1 MKKVLNKVLDW
12 FEEHFNFLIEL
23 LAFIG
28 GIFCIL
34 FALFLIV
41 IQIINPEFLNEL
53 AFEII
58 ILPGVIGFFG
68 VIILFAL
75 RITRFMTKNT

>member
-1 MKKVLNKVLDW
+1 MKKVLNRVLDW
-12 FEEHFNFLIEL
+12 FEVHFNFLIEL

-34 FALFLIV
+34 FALFLFV
-41 IQIINPEFLNEL
+41 IQMINPDFLNEL

-75 RITRFMTKNT
+75 RITRFMTKKS

>member
-1 MKKVLNKVLDW
+1 MKKQINRLLNW
-12 FEEHFNFLIEL
+12 FEDKFNYMIEL

-28 GIFCIL
+28 GVFCIL
-34 FALFLIV
+34 FSIFILIMALFDASW
-41 IQIINPEFLNEL
+41 LNETQ
-53 AFEII
+53 FGVI

-75 RITRFMTKNT
+75 RITRYLTK

>member
-1 MKKVLNKVLDW
+1 MKKQINRLLNW
-12 FEEHFNFLIEL
+12 FENKFNYLIEL

-28 GIFCIL
+28 GLFCIL
-34 FALFLIV
+34 FSIFMFIMLLIDASWLS
-41 IQIINPEFLNEL
+41 ETR
-53 AFEII
+53 FEII

-75 RITRFMTKNT
+75 RITRYMTK

>member
-1 MKKVLNKVLDW
+1 MKKQIHRLLNW
-12 FEEHFNFLIEL
+12 FEDKFNYIIEL

-28 GIFCIL
+28 GLFCIL
-34 FALFLIV
+34 FALFIFIASLFDLEWFTET
-41 IQIINPEFLNEL
+41 Q
-53 AFEII
+53 FEII

-75 RITRFMTKNT
+75 RITRHMTK

>member
-1 MKKVLNKVLDW
+1 MKQKINQLLNW
-12 FEEHFNFLIEL
+12 FEDRFNFIIEL
-23 LAFIG
+23 LAFLG

-34 FALFLIV
+34 FAIFIFVLMIFQVEWVSEIT
-41 IQIINPEFLNEL
+41 
-53 AFEII
+53 FEII

-75 RITRFMTKNT
+75 RITRFMTQKR